1 MRNDGNGVFLG
12 RAQEGKAGVL
22 EMTSAR
28 LGDAPSSEYS
38 PVIIQ
43 WLECA
48 QSLGLLRMFLRF
60 MSLHLFAFKDIQGH
74 FVGPMDLTQTCEL
87 M

>member
-60 MSLHLFAFKDIQGH
+60 HVLAFVCIQGH
-74 FVGPMDLTQTCEL
+74 SRAFRWTYGFDTTM
-87 M
+87 